1 MVPFRL
7 KRESALMVMVDLQER
22 LLPAISNHEEV
33 RQNCLKLAAASK
45 VLSIPFVFTEQY
57 PKGLGPTD
65 GKIRNALPEGALPF
79 EKVSFSCCGE
89 AGFEE
94 LLQQTGRSVPV
105 VFGIEA
111 HICVLATVLDLL
123 EKGRRVVLA
132 SDGCG
137 SRDPLKA
144 ERAFA
149 AMTAAGALVMPTESV
164 IYHMMERSGTG
175 EFKELL
181 PLFKD

>member
-7 KRESALMVMVDLQER
+7 KRESALMVMVDVQER
-22 LLPAISNHEEV
+22 LLPAISNHDEV
-33 RQNCLKLAAASK
+33 RQNCLKLAEASR
-45 VLSIPFVFTEQY
+45 VLSVPFVFTEQY

-65 GKIRNALPEGALPF
+65 GKILAGLPEGALSF
-79 EKVSFSCCGE
+79 EKTSFSCCSE

-94 LLQQTGRSVPV
+94 LLQRTGRSVPV
-105 VFGIEA
+105 IFGIEA

-123 EKGRRVVLA
+123 EKGRRVALV

-137 SRDPLKA
+137 SREPLNA

-149 AMTAAGALVMPTESV
+149 AATAAGALVMPTESV
-164 IYHMMERSGTG
+164 IYHLMERSGTG